1 MASDLPKP
9 ETKIPYLYA
18 REHRVFVEADTEELS
33 IIKSE
38 PNVSIE
44 IFSELRRF
52 LKKPIQIEYIKK
64 EEFEVELAKEY
75 SITESSSEVI
85 EGFMPEE
92 DLNSLANNIPKTSDL
107 LDSDNEAPV
116 IKFLNSIIS
125 EAIKSGAS
133 DIHIEPFEDY
143 LSIRFR
149 VDGILKEVLRP
160 SGKLTPMVNSRL
172 KVMSN
177 LDIAEK
183 RIPQDGRMSLKLGE
197 KWIDIRVS
205 TLPSN
210 FGERI
215 VLRLLDKSEIKL
227 NMNDLGMDEV
237 TFTNFSDSLT
247 SPNGIIL
254 VTGPTGSGKTTTL
267 YAALNLLNNSEKNI
281 LTVEDPIEY
290 SIEGIGQTQINP
302 KVGLTFSQG
311 LRAILRQDPDI
322 VLIGEIRDLETAEI
336 AIQASLTGHLVLATV
351 HTNDSV
357 SAVTRLIDMGVE
369 PYLLSSTLRGVLA
382 QRLVRKLCNSCKT
395 KEHLKE
401 NFLSLNS
408 GHEIYSP
415 QGCENCNNSG
425 FKGRTGVFEFFKSSN
440 EIKNLINKEINEN
453 ALKEI
458 AFSDTNSLLENGL
471 EMVKSGKTSLNEIIS
486 ITKE

>member
-1 MASDLPKP
+1 MRR
-9 ETKIPYLYA
+9 YL
-18 REHRVFVEADTEELS
+18 
-33 IIKSE
+33 
-38 PNVSIE
+38 N
-44 IFSELRRF
+44 
-52 LKKPIQIEYIKK
+52 KPIRIEYVDN
-64 EEFEVELAKEY
+64 EEFEVQLAKHY
-75 SITESSSEVI
+75 SSSETSSEVI
-85 EGFMPEE
+85 KGFIPDE
-92 DLNSLANNIPKTSDL
+92 DLHSLANNIPKTSDL

-116 IKFLNSIIS
+116 IKLLNSIIS
-125 EAIKSGAS
+125 EAIKSEAS

-149 VDGILKEVLRP
+149 VDGVLKEVLRP
-160 SGKLTPMVNSRL
+160 TEKLTPMINARI

-210 FGERI
+210 YGERI
-215 VLRLLDKSEIKL
+215 VLRLLDKSDIKL
-227 NMNDLGMDEV
+227 DLNDLGMDRI
-237 TFTNFSDSLT
+237 TFEKFSDSIT
-247 SPNGIIL
+247 SPNGIVL

-336 AIQASLTGHLVLATV
+336 AIQASLTGHLVLATI

-357 SAVTRLIDMGVE
+357 SAITRMIDMGVE
-369 PYLLSSTLRGVLA
+369 SYLLASTLRGVLA
-382 QRLVRKLCNSCKT
+382 QRLVRKLCNECKT
-395 KEHLKE
+395 TQSLQEDYKTLKKDSKV
-401 NFLSLNS
+401 NYPS
-408 GHEIYSP
+408 G
-415 QGCENCNNSG
+415 CNKCNNSG
-425 FKGRTGVFEFFKSSN
+425 FKGRTGIFEIFNLTN
-440 EIKNLINKEINEN
+440 EIKNHIHKNSDEQKLRK
-453 ALKEI
+453 LG
-458 AFSDTNSLLENGL
+458 FSDHNTLLENGL
-471 EMVKSGKTSLNEIIS
+471 EMIKSGKTSIDEIIS

>member
-1 MASDLPKP
+1 MVSDVSK

-18 REHRVFVEADTEELS
+18 RENRVFIDKELENYS
-33 IIKSE
+33 LIKSE
-38 PNVSIE
+38 EEVSIE
-44 IFSELRRF
+44 IFSELRRY
-52 LKKPIQIEYIKK
+52 LKKPIRIEYVDN
-64 EEFEVELAKEY
+64 EEFEVQLAKHY
-75 SITESSSEVI
+75 SSSETSSEVI
-85 EGFMPEE
+85 KGFIPDE
-92 DLNSLANNIPKTSDL
+92 DLHSLANNIPKTSDL

-116 IKFLNSIIS
+116 IKLLNSIIS
-125 EAIKSGAS
+125 EAIKSEAS

-149 VDGILKEVLRP
+149 VDGVLKEVLRP
-160 SGKLTPMVNSRL
+160 TEKLTPMINARI

-210 FGERI
+210 YGERI

-227 NMNDLGMDEV
+227 DLNDLGMDRI
-237 TFTNFSDSLT
+237 TFEKFSDSIT
-247 SPNGIIL
+247 SPNGIVL

-336 AIQASLTGHLVLATV
+336 AIQASLTGHLVLATI

-357 SAVTRLIDMGVE
+357 SAITRMIDMGVE
-369 PYLLSSTLRGVLA
+369 SYLLASTLRGVLA
-382 QRLVRKLCNSCKT
+382 QRLVRKLCNECKT
-395 KEHLKE
+395 TQSLQEDYKTLKKDSKV
-401 NFLSLNS
+401 NYPS
-408 GHEIYSP
+408 G
-415 QGCENCNNSG
+415 CNKCNNSG
-425 FKGRTGVFEFFKSSN
+425 FKGRMGIFEIFNLTN
-440 EIKNLINKEINEN
+440 EIKNHIHKNSDEQKLRK
-453 ALKEI
+453 LG
-458 AFSDTNSLLENGL
+458 FSDHNTLLENGL
-471 EMVKSGKTSLNEIIS
+471 EMIKSGKTSIDEIIS

>member
-1 MASDLPKP
+1 MVSDVSK

-18 REHRVFVEADTEELS
+18 RENRVFIDKELENYS
-33 IIKSE
+33 LIKSE
-38 PNVSIE
+38 EEVSIE
-44 IFSELRRF
+44 IFSELRRY
-52 LKKPIQIEYIKK
+52 LNKPIRIEYVDN
-64 EEFEVELAKEY
+64 EEFEVQLAKHY
-75 SITESSSEVI
+75 SSSETSSEVI
-85 EGFMPEE
+85 KGFIPDE
-92 DLNSLANNIPKTSDL
+92 DLHSLANNIPKTSDL

-116 IKFLNSIIS
+116 IKLLNSIIS
-125 EAIKSGAS
+125 EAIKSEAS

-149 VDGILKEVLRP
+149 VDGVLKEVLRP
-160 SGKLTPMVNSRL
+160 TEKLTPMINARI

-210 FGERI
+210 YGERI

-227 NMNDLGMDEV
+227 DLNDLGMDRI
-237 TFTNFSDSLT
+237 TFEKFSDSIT
-247 SPNGIIL
+247 SPNGIVL

-336 AIQASLTGHLVLATV
+336 AIQASLTGHLVLATI

-357 SAVTRLIDMGVE
+357 SAITRMIDMGVE
-369 PYLLSSTLRGVLA
+369 SYLLASTLRGVLA
-382 QRLVRKLCNSCKT
+382 QRLVRKLCNECKT
-395 KEHLKE
+395 TQSLQEDYKTLKKDSKV
-401 NFLSLNS
+401 NYPS
-408 GHEIYSP
+408 G
-415 QGCENCNNSG
+415 CNKCNNSG
-425 FKGRTGVFEFFKSSN
+425 FKGRTGIFEIFNLTN
-440 EIKNLINKEINEN
+440 EIKNHIHKNSDEQKLRK
-453 ALKEI
+453 LG
-458 AFSDTNSLLENGL
+458 FSDHNTLLENGL
-471 EMVKSGKTSLNEIIS
+471 EMIKSGKTSIDEIIS

>member
-1 MASDLPKP
+1 MVSDVSK

-18 REHRVFVEADTEELS
+18 RENRVFIDKELENYS
-33 IIKSE
+33 LIKSE
-38 PNVSIE
+38 EEVSIE
-44 IFSELRRF
+44 IFSELRRY
-52 LKKPIQIEYIKK
+52 LKKPIRIEYVDN
-64 EEFEVELAKEY
+64 EEFEVQLAKHY
-75 SITESSSEVI
+75 SSSETSSEVI
-85 EGFMPEE
+85 KGFIPDE
-92 DLNSLANNIPKTSDL
+92 DLHSLANNIPKTSDL

-116 IKFLNSIIS
+116 IKLLNSIIS
-125 EAIKSGAS
+125 EAIKSEAS

-149 VDGILKEVLRP
+149 VDGVLKEVLRP
-160 SGKLTPMVNSRL
+160 TEKLTPMINARI

-210 FGERI
+210 YGERI

-227 NMNDLGMDEV
+227 DLNDLGMDRI
-237 TFTNFSDSLT
+237 TFEKFSDSIT
-247 SPNGIIL
+247 SPNGIVL

-336 AIQASLTGHLVLATV
+336 AIQASLTGHLVLATI

-357 SAVTRLIDMGVE
+357 SAITRMIDMGVE
-369 PYLLSSTLRGVLA
+369 SYLLASTLRGVLA
-382 QRLVRKLCNSCKT
+382 QRLVRKLCNECKT
-395 KEHLKE
+395 TQSLQEDYKTLKKDSKV
-401 NFLSLNS
+401 NYPS
-408 GHEIYSP
+408 G
-415 QGCENCNNSG
+415 CNKCNNSG
-425 FKGRTGVFEFFKSSN
+425 FKGRTGIFEIFNLTN
-440 EIKNLINKEINEN
+440 EIKNHIHKNSDEQKLRK
-453 ALKEI
+453 LG
-458 AFSDTNSLLENGL
+458 FSDHNTLLENGL
-471 EMVKSGKTSLNEIIS
+471 EMIKSGKTSIDEIIS

>member
-1 MASDLPKP
+1 MK
-9 ETKIPYLYA
+9 
-18 REHRVFVEADTEELS
+18 
-33 IIKSE
+33 
-38 PNVSIE
+38 
-44 IFSELRRF
+44 IFSELRRY
-52 LKKPIQIEYIKK
+52 LNKPIRIEYVDN
-64 EEFEVELAKEY
+64 EEFEVQLAKHY
-75 SITESSSEVI
+75 SSSETSSEVI
-85 EGFMPEE
+85 KGFIPDE
-92 DLNSLANNIPKTSDL
+92 DLHSLANNIPKTSDL

-116 IKFLNSIIS
+116 IKLLNSIIS
-125 EAIKSGAS
+125 EAIKSEAS

-149 VDGILKEVLRP
+149 VDGVLKEVLRP
-160 SGKLTPMVNSRL
+160 TEKLTPMINARI

-210 FGERI
+210 YGERI

-227 NMNDLGMDEV
+227 DLNDLGMDRI
-237 TFTNFSDSLT
+237 TFEKFSDSIT
-247 SPNGIIL
+247 SPNGIVL

-336 AIQASLTGHLVLATV
+336 AIQASLTGHLVLATI

-357 SAVTRLIDMGVE
+357 SAITRMIDMGVE
-369 PYLLSSTLRGVLA
+369 SYLLASTLRGVLA
-382 QRLVRKLCNSCKT
+382 QRLVRKLCNECKT
-395 KEHLKE
+395 TQSLQEDYKTLKKDSKV
-401 NFLSLNS
+401 NYPS
-408 GHEIYSP
+408 G
-415 QGCENCNNSG
+415 CNKCNNSG
-425 FKGRTGVFEFFKSSN
+425 FKGRTGIFEIFNLTN
-440 EIKNLINKEINEN
+440 EIKNHIHKNSDEQKLRK
-453 ALKEI
+453 LG
-458 AFSDTNSLLENGL
+458 FSDHNTLLENGL
-471 EMVKSGKTSLNEIIS
+471 EMIKSGKTSIDEIIS

>member
-1 MASDLPKP
+1 MVSD
-9 ETKIPYLYA
+9 ESIEEAKIPYLYA
-18 REHRVFVEADTEELS
+18 RENRVFIDRELEDFS
-33 IIKSE
+33 LIKSE
-38 PNVSIE
+38 ETVSIE
-44 IFSELRRF
+44 IFSELRRY
-52 LKKPIQIEYIKK
+52 LKKPIKIEYVNN
-64 EEFEVELAKEY
+64 EEFEVELAKHY
-75 SITESSSEVI
+75 SSSETSSEVI
-85 EGFMPEE
+85 KGFIPDE
-92 DLNSLANNIPKTSDL
+92 DLHSLANNIPKTSDL

-116 IKFLNSIIS
+116 IKLLNSIIS
-125 EAIKSGAS
+125 EAIKSEAS
-133 DIHIEPFEDY
+133 DVHIEPFEDY

-149 VDGILKEVLRP
+149 VDGVLKEVLRP
-160 SGKLTPMVNSRL
+160 TDRLTPMINARI

-210 FGERI
+210 YGERI

-227 NMNDLGMDEV
+227 DLNDLGMDKN
-237 TFTNFSDSLT
+237 TFERFSDAIT
-247 SPNGIIL
+247 SPNGIVL

-267 YAALNLLNNSEKNI
+267 YAALNLLNNTEKNI

-357 SAVTRLIDMGVE
+357 SAITRMIDMGVE
-369 PYLLSSTLRGVLA
+369 PYLLASTLRGVLA
-382 QRLVRKLCNSCKT
+382 QRLVRKLCTECKVSEKLNDDYKFLKKGSIINSP
-395 KEHLKE
+395 H
-401 NFLSLNS
+401 
-408 GHEIYSP
+408 
-415 QGCENCNNSG
+415 GCEKCNNTG
-425 FKGRTGVFEFFKSSN
+425 FKGRIGIFEMFNLSN
-440 EIKNLINKEINEN
+440 EIKNLINKNIDENE
-453 ALKEI
+453 LRELV
-458 AFSDTNSLLENGL
+458 FSDQNTLFDSGL
-471 EMVKSGKTSLNEIIS
+471 EMVKSGHTSIDEIIS